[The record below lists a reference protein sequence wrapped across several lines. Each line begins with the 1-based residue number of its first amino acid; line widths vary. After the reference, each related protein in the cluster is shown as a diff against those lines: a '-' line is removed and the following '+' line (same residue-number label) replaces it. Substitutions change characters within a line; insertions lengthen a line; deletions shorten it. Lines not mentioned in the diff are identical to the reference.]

1 MLNDLYTEN
10 LDVVQKAAFII
21 YGIVGIMW
29 IMNAIRDAMEPLCED
44 FGKLLRT
51 LSFL

>member
-1 MLNDLYTEN
+1 MLNDLYSEN

-29 IMNAIRDAMEPLCED
+29 IMNAIRDAEEPLCED
-44 FGKLLRT
+44 CRKMSANF
-51 LSFL
+51 